1 MKTRF
6 SQLQIGLIGGVVLG
20 VVLVVVAFTRLT
32 AAQATAQGV
41 APAGCDPARSL
52 QVRGSASIN
61 VVPDRVAIQ
70 LGIVSNAASAEE
82 SQAANLQ
89 SSQAVIAAIKALG
102 IEPKDIVTDGYD
114 LTLIYADNEQM
125 KVKGYRTTMVIAVT
139 LRDPSKTRDVLVAAT
154 RAGANTVGNV
164 EFSTTELRKY
174 RDEARTLALQAAK
187 EKAELLTST
196 VGASTGCVLSIN
208 EGSQYG
214 YSNWY
219 YNPGASMGQ
228 NVMQNAESLPSA
240 ILDQPDDGPIS
251 LGQIAVSAE
260 VSVEFALR

>member
-6 SQLQIGLIGGVVLG
+6 SQLHVGLIAGVVLG
-20 VVLVVVAFTRLT
+20 VALVVLAFARLT
-32 AAQATAQGV
+32 SAQATAQGV

-52 QVRGSASIN
+52 QVSGSASIN
-61 VVPDRVAIQ
+61 VVPDRAAIQ

-89 SSQAVIAAIKALG
+89 SSQAVIGAIKALG

-114 LTLIYADNEQM
+114 LTLVYADNEQM
-125 KVKGYRTTMVIAVT
+125 KVKGYRTTMMIVVT

-214 YSNWY
+214 YSSWY
-219 YNPGASMGQ
+219 YNSGAPMGQ
-228 NVMQNAESLPSA
+228 NVLQNAESLPSA
-240 ILDQPDDGPIS
+240 IMDQPDDSPIS

-260 VSVEFALR
+260 VSVTFALR

>member
-20 VVLVVVAFTRLT
+20 VALVVLAFTRLT
-32 AAQATAQGV
+32 TAQATAQGV

-52 QVRGSASIN
+52 QVSGSASIN

-114 LTLIYADNEQM
+114 LTLVYADNEQM
-125 KVKGYRTTMVIAVT
+125 KVKGYRTTMMIAVT

-219 YNPGASMGQ
+219 YNSSASMGQ

-240 ILDQPDDGPIS
+240 IMDQPDDSPIS

-260 VSVEFALR
+260 VSVTFGLR